1 MRAARRGARHRAART
16 HTVTNTVFAAVFGLV
31 LAVWRLAIAVAESA
45 GLEFGARVRRD
56 HAKGHLC
63 EQESGSLS
71 RDV

>member
-1 MRAARRGARHRAART
+1 MLTGKAKATTRVAM
-16 HTVTNTVFAAVFGLV
+16 VVSFVFGPV

-56 HAKGHLC
+56 HAEGHLC